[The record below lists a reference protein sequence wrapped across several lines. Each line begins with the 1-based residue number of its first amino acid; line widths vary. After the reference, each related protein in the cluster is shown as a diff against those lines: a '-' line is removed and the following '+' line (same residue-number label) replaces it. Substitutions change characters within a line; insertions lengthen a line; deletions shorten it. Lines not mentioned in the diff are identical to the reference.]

1 MFKFLYTAVNQF
13 ESSKLKENAKDK
25 LKKQLIYMYAC
36 LHESLNL
43 TSNIYTDCLHINNF
57 SYEIIFYTYYFIIC
71 LSTKAVF

>member
-25 LKKQLIYMYAC
+25 KKNQLIYMYAC

-43 TSNIYTDCLHINNF
+43 TNNIYTDCSHINNF
-57 SYEIIFYTYYFIIC
+57 S
-71 LSTKAVF
+71 